1 MSRLIRGSK
10 VKQSTTSKKI
20 NKKIPL
26 SVQFCDFILM
36 LKSKDETQIKKI
48 VKSFPN
54 HIINAISEVI
64 SNGICGNIPL
74 NKSDI
79 EKLKPFRRLMKS
91 LSNKTVK
98 VGERKKLMISKK
110 GGSLLSIII
119 PLAATAITSLISR
132 FSKK

>member
-1 MSRLIRGSK
+1 
-10 VKQSTTSKKI
+10 
-20 NKKIPL
+20 
-26 SVQFCDFILM
+26 M

-64 SNGICGNIPL
+64 SNGICGNLPL

>member
-26 SVQFCDFILM
+26 LAQFCDFILM

>member
-64 SNGICGNIPL
+64 SNGICGYIPL